1 MLIKK
6 YIILVKTILLLSIK
20 DKKLFNMHLY
30 VYNYIRT
37 FSFITKQ
44 FFVEDFK
51 YVTMVYDC
59 LIDRLYKNYTKGRL
73 LGINDIQHSMLIN
86 NLSKLNFFV

>member
-1 MLIKK
+1 MLINK

-20 DKKLFNMHLY
+20 DKKPFHMHLY
-30 VYNYIRT
+30 VYNYIRA

-51 YVTMVYDC
+51 YITNGICVKYNHC
-59 LIDRLYKNYTKGRL
+59 LIDRLYINYTKGRL
-73 LGINDIQHSMLIN
+73 LGINDI
-86 NLSKLNFFV
+86 